1 MTDRELATR
10 EKFRRLNPDVEEVVD
25 ASEIEEELYQ
35 CESCRG
41 LAFLSHVTVSE
52 GKTTHIACPHH
63 ALALPDGTR
72 VFRVRYSD
80 DDLRMMLGKVKA
92 RSDKGGRIRPS
103 GEWGGGL
110 DQDLRTSPSLSC

>member
-41 LAFLSHVTVSE
+41 LAFLSHEIGRASCRERVS
-52 GKTTHIACPHH
+52 
-63 ALALPDGTR
+63 
-72 VFRVRYSD
+72 
-80 DDLRMMLGKVKA
+80 
-92 RSDKGGRIRPS
+92 
-103 GEWGGGL
+103 
-110 DQDLRTSPSLSC
+110 